1 VFNHVVTHRIDKKNE
16 YIPTCLE
23 VGQHKVTGKVLVCL
37 AVQRQGKLADAYDH
51 WIIVYEFD
59 QKNKYRCSELVR

>member
-1 VFNHVVTHRIDKKNE
+1 
-16 YIPTCLE
+16 LE